1 MGIKKWLKIVLC
13 VINIE
18 IYSGMFSGSN
28 MKYAY
33 GEQKILQAQLFF
45 KFQYGRRCS

>member
-1 MGIKKWLKIVLC
+1 MGIKKWQKKALR

-33 GEQKILQAQLFF
+33 GKQKILQAQLFF
-45 KFQYGRRCS
+45 KFQYGRHCS